1 MQLEEATTQVL
12 LETDAALQASLVGAQ
27 YVSAN
32 TKLVNLK
39 ANETV
44 AQTTTAT
51 FGASTAMYQL
61 EAYDGQPTNWY
72 GQEMWI
78 GTAYRTIGVVRVM
91 TTTAQSDY
99 ELNGDIR
106 VVSGMGTGG
115 VQRPLTQTAGT
126 NIWTFGTMDINLI
139 AHDYATVATELSN
152 TWGDTAQK
160 AAYLK
165 MKDAHDST
173 GAAYTWSAGTSH
185 YYFAE
190 FYPNWDA
197 ASGSPQVLTGLASGL
212 DGFSFVEADGHTY
225 TMLFNKTTSAISYS
239 APTNATVYPAAIQYR
254 ASFVPQ
260 GSYPQTL
267 SYGGSI
273 AAQSFVVLVQ

>member
-1 MQLEEATTQVL
+1 M
-12 LETDAALQASLVGAQ
+12 GAQ

-115 VQRPLTQTAGT
+115 VQRPLTQTVGT

-173 GAAYTWSAGTSH
+173 GAAYTWPAGTSH

-190 FYPNWDA
+190 FYPNWDV

-225 TMLFNKTTSAISYS
+225 TMLFNKTVSAISYS